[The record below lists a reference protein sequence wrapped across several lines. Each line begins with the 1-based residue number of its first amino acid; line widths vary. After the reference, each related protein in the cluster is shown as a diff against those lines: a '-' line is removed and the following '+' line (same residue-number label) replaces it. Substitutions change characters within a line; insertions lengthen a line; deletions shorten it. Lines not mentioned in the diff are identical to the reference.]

1 MLLKDYYPKLNKKY
15 SNLNFKGISFDSKL
29 IKKDFIFFAIKGNN
43 VDGNNYIK
51 EAIAR
56 GSKIIIS
63 EKYKEGLNSSVL
75 YLKNKNPRK
84 LLAEFAVK
92 LNYKK
97 PNNLTEQQ
105 IFKIVWK
112 YINKHPEKRHMGL
125 SKLTHMALQESF

>member
-51 EAIAR
+51 EAITR

-63 EKYKEGLNSSVL
+63 DKYQEGLNNSVL
-75 YLKNKNPRK
+75 YLKNK
-84 LLAEFAVK
+84 
-92 LNYKK
+92 K
-97 PNNLTEQQ
+97 PNISVFGSTGHLRKVT
-105 IFKIVWK
+105 F
-112 YINKHPEKRHMGL
+112 NKRDTFNDL
-125 SKLTHMALQESF
+125 SDTVISI